1 MPSAGRWPPHARRAP
16 RSPTWRFEWLRYVEQ
31 DRKGRPS
38 TIQGYRSVLQ
48 SRLLPEFGELSVE
61 SITADMLDDYRVRL
75 VGEETL
81 SARSVN
87 KLLVQ
92 LHAIFK
98 RAQRLHKL
106 PSNPAA
112 GVERQPLRHAAESE
126 QDASL
131 FTAAA
136 FTGLRMGELRA
147 LRWGD
152 VDFAARRVHVRRNYT
167 SRALGDPKS
176 GKVRSVPLIDQ
187 AIPAFDRL
195 SRRERFTDRDDLVF
209 CSPTGGYVDDSRLRK
224 RYFAALE
231 RAGLKRLRFHDLRHT
246 FGTLAVQA
254 FPLTDVM
261 AYMGHAD
268 ISTTMVYVHH
278 VPRHD
283 AAERLSRVVAQASGV
298 PIALSSPAVAP

>member
-1 MPSAGRWPPHARRAP
+1 
-16 RSPTWRFEWLRYVEQ
+16 
-31 DRKGRPS
+31 
-38 TIQGYRSVLQ
+38 
-48 SRLLPEFGELSVE
+48 
-61 SITADMLDDYRVRL
+61 
-75 VGEETL
+75 
-81 SARSVN
+81 
-87 KLLVQ
+87 
-92 LHAIFK
+92 
-98 RAQRLHKL
+98 
-106 PSNPAA
+106 
-112 GVERQPLRHAAESE
+112 
-126 QDASL
+126 
-131 FTAAA
+131 
-136 FTGLRMGELRA
+136 MGELRA

-268 ISTTMVYVHH
+268 ISTTMVYVHTCRATT
-278 VPRHD
+278 PPSGS
-283 AAERLSRVVAQASGV
+283 AAWWRARETSSRRTCPETCPELSDSERFLATLTSLYKAKTPENLGTERTSN
-298 PIALSSPAVAP
+298 P